1 MNKAF
6 FITGTDTGIGKTF
19 FAASL
24 AASLKNKGLSV
35 GVFKPIESGCRVSMG
50 EVIPEDATLLKRASG
65 CRLSMEKIC
74 PYPLKKALTPAL
86 AAGEENVRVD
96 PNKMASLFEEIVDS
110 HDVTIVEGAGGLMS
124 PLFDDWTVLT
134 LVRRLK
140 LPVISVVGSRL
151 GAINHALMTERILLD
166 ESIGFA
172 GHVINNLFGS
182 SDISICSNPEMIA
195 AFSRRPVLAV
205 LPHLDAPW
213 MEPDLFD
220 AHFDTGVLDLDREG
234 Y

>member
-24 AASLKNKGLSV
+24 AASLKNNGLSV
-35 GVFKPIESGCRVSMG
+35 GVFKPVESGCRVSMG
-50 EVIPEDATLLKRASG
+50 ETIPEDATLLKRASG
-65 CRLSMEKIC
+65 CRLSREKIC
-74 PYPLKKALTPAL
+74 PYPLKKALAPAL
-86 AAGEENVRVD
+86 AAGMENVRVELE
-96 PNKMASLFEEIVDS
+96 KIATLFEEIVDS

-124 PLFDDWTVLT
+124 PLFGDWTVLS
-134 LVRRLK
+134 LVRRLNV
-140 LPVISVVGSRL
+140 PVISVVGSRL

-172 GHVINNLFGS
+172 GHVVNNLFGS
-182 SDISICSNPEMIA
+182 SDLSTSSNPEMIA

-205 LPHLDAPW
+205 LPHLDSPW

-220 AHFDTGVLDLDREG
+220 AHFDIGVIDLDREG